1 MPASRLRR
9 YYRNGMMP
17 QLAVFEASVRL
28 GSFTLAARELHLAQ
42 PTVSTLIRKLTDA
55 IGQPLFERNGTRMQV
70 TPVGQAL
77 YEGCDEIRRALT
89 RVDERLAELQG
100 ERRGVLR
107 LSVGTPAADLVMRLL
122 QGFVEREPDVEVAV
136 EVRNSAAIGHR
147 LAADEDDLYIVA
159 TLPSDREVVHQRI
172 ASTSLVV
179 VAHRDHP
186 LADEGRLNLD
196 RVARE
201 PFLLRER
208 GSATRALVCDRF
220 GAKDL
225 KPRIRMELS
234 TNDAVLQAARA
245 GLGLAVVPPDAL
257 EADDA
262 SLVVL
267 DVDGFPIERSFH
279 FVYPVDRQPSGLAR
293 AFMDY
298 VRDGVDALVPSRT
311 KPAALRA
318 PPRRTRPPDD
328 EWRQGLR

>member
-89 RVDERLAELQG
+89 RVDERMADLQG
-100 ERRGVLR
+100 ERGGVLR
-107 LSVGTPAADLVMRLL
+107 LSVGTPASDLVLRLL
-122 QGFVEREPDVEVAV
+122 QGFVAREPDVEIVV

-147 LAADEDDLYIVA
+147 MAADEDDLYIVA
-159 TLPSDREVVHQRI
+159 TLPGDREIVRQRI

-186 LADEGRLNLD
+186 IVDEGPLTME

-201 PFLLRER
+201 PLLLRER
-208 GSATRALVCDRF
+208 GSATRALVCDCFSANDCR
-220 GAKDL
+220 
-225 KPRIRMELS
+225 PRIRMELS
-234 TNDAVLQAARA
+234 TNEAVSQAARA
-245 GLGLAVVPPDAL
+245 GLGLAVLPRDTL
-257 EADDA
+257 EADANA
-262 SLVVL
+262 SLVAL
-267 DVDGFPIERSFH
+267 DVEGFPIERACQI
-279 FVYPVDRQPSGLAR
+279 VYPVDRQPSALAR

-298 VRDGVDALVPSRT
+298 ARDGAESLARRAVAQRPSS
-311 KPAALRA
+311 
-318 PPRRTRPPDD
+318 PRRQQAQGD
-328 EWRQGLR
+328 EWRHALR